1 MRLHLRMLKI
11 QFPDYSFRIKK
22 EDNKE
27 FIFDEGRKKWVRLT
41 PEEWVRQNFLQ
52 YLLQVKKVPLSIIAI
67 EKEIQLAQLRKR
79 CDLVVHKEHK
89 PWMIVECK
97 EMNVPLTEAVL
108 SQIINY
114 NMAIP
119 AEYLVITN
127 GVYSYAWQRLNNDLN
142 EIEDL
147 PAWE

>member
-1 MRLHLRMLKI
+1 MQLHLLMLKI
-11 QFPDYSFRIKK
+11 QFPHYSFRIKE

-52 YLLQVKKVPLSIIAI
+52 YLLQVKKFPVSIIAV
-67 EKEIQLAQLRKR
+67 EKEIQLAELKKR
-79 CDLVVHKEHK
+79 CDIVVHKENK

-108 SQIINY
+108 SQILRY

-119 AEYLVITN
+119 AAYLVITN
-127 GVYSYAWQRLNNDLN
+127 GSYSYAWQRMNNELN

-147 PAWE
+147 PVWN